1 MEDQMNY
8 REMYYKMAKATEQ
21 AIRLLIR
28 AQQECEELYLK
39 SGEDTSPTVPI
50 DGEERRVPP
59 HSKSTP

>member
-28 AQQECEELYLK
+28 VQQECEELYLK
-39 SGEDTSPTVPI
+39 SGEDASPTVPI
-50 DGEERRVPP
+50 DGGEHRDPP
-59 HSKSTP
+59 HLRSTP